1 LEVDLFFCQSLPDL
15 MLYFKAVSV
24 CAKTTCAHNQADT
37 TMTIF
42 VTATAFVFTHAFR
55 PEFCIIKKEK

>member
-15 MLYFKAVSV
+15 ILYFKEESV
-24 CAKTTCAHNQADT
+24 CAKTTCANNQADA

-42 VTATAFVFTHAFR
+42 VKATELVFTHAFR
-55 PEFCIIKKEK
+55 PEFFIIKKEK